1 MTNLPFLLELKKY
14 HRVSGVAWNMVYRS
28 DAWIFAEKMQT
39 PEPDRLFRVIANVKN
54 IRLLLTFVRIKV
66 GLKYYPNERNG
77 VIVTNCKASAEYI
90 QNQFMHRRMQES
102 GRNLC
107 ERPRSK

>member
-1 MTNLPFLLELKKY
+1 MTNLPFLFELKKY

-28 DAWIFAEKMQT
+28 DAWTFAEKKQT

-66 GLKYYPNERNG
+66 GLEYYPNERNG

-107 ERPRSK
+107 ETPRSK